1 MTSMLGSKGELSFIL
16 VFNKLFELWS
26 TREVEDVQSVLG
38 KSVLMFEL
46 QVVEEIRY
54 KMLSAVDG
62 CVK

>member
-1 MTSMLGSKGELSFIL
+1 MNDELSFIL
-16 VFNKLFELWS
+16 VFNKLFGLCS
-26 TREVEDVQSVLG
+26 MQEVEDVQKVLG

-54 KMLSAVDG
+54 KTLSAVDG